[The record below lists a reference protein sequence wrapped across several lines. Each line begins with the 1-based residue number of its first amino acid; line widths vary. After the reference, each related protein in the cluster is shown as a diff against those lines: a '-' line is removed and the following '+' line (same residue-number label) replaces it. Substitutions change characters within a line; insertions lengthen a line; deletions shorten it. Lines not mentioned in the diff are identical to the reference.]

1 MTQFHYF
8 LLWMRF
14 VHVSVL
20 SIQFL
25 KFEDFVHFRTQTIWL
40 NWTKKKATKK
50 QKTKK
55 TTLRCKILFNSF
67 RNSLCNNL
75 KSSKVDDKEY
85 SCQHWVSSSRKLWLS
100 YFCTGHHNALV
111 AETLVNGVFVRRQG
125 WVLLLFPLLSKIWQM
140 RELAW

>member
-1 MTQFHYF
+1 
-8 LLWMRF
+8 MRY

-20 SIQFL
+20 FIQFL

-40 NWTKKKATKK
+40 NWTKKKPAAK
-50 QKTKK
+50 KTKK
-55 TTLRCKILFNSF
+55 PLRCKILFNSI
-67 RNSLCNNL
+67 RDCLCNNL
-75 KSSKVDDKEY
+75 KSSEVDDKEY
-85 SCQHWVSSSRKLWLS
+85 PCQHWISSSRKLWLS